1 MLGPSGPKLALH
13 GHKNQYA
20 SVIDLVVR
28 HSFSFSFFSL
38 GLFSNGQLLPPFS
51 PVAQHNI
58 PPRHTHTHARARPAW
73 YALLG
78 AHARRMLT
86 GACVALAINLTLW

>member
-28 HSFSFSFFSL
+28 RHSFSFSFFLWDYSPMGNYCPL
-38 GLFSNGQLLPPFS
+38 SHPLLSTIFPPDT
-51 PVAQHNI
+51 
-58 PPRHTHTHARARPAW
+58 HTHTRARAPHGTLCLAP
-73 YALLG
+73 
-78 AHARRMLT
+78 MLD
-86 GACVALAINLTLW
+86 GC